1 LGSLDEGNSSL
12 IVQCGG
18 ETVLSAADKKMKK
31 DFAGTRKSFTLG
43 SLDEGSSSF
52 DNPKQKS

>member
-12 IVQCGG
+12 ILRCGG
-18 ETVLSAADKKMKK
+18 KTVLSAADEKMKK
-31 DFAGTRKSFTLG
+31 DFAGTREKNTLG

-52 DNPKQKS
+52 DDPRW

>member
-1 LGSLDEGNSSL
+1 
-12 IVQCGG
+12 VVAKQCF
-18 ETVLSAADKKMKK
+18 LQRIKKMKK

>member
-12 IVQCGG
+12 IVRCGG
-18 ETVLSAADKKMKK
+18 ETVLSATDKKMKK
-31 DFAGTRKSFTLG
+31 DFAGTRERFTLG

-52 DNPKQKS
+52 DDPRR